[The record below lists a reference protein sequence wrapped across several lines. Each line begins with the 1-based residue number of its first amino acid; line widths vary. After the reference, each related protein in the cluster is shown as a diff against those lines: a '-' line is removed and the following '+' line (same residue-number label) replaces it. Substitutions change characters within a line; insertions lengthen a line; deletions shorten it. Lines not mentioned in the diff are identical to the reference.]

1 MALNFSCV
9 QEQTEPV
16 KQGTSENKSKNYVDT
31 HPQPDSY
38 AKLVFM
44 HAASTSNFSSRWAIT
59 VISFLR
65 ESYTKFR
72 PTEKINGKN

>member
-1 MALNFSCV
+1 MRGLLKTSEMALNFSGV

-31 HPQPDSY
+31 HPPPDSF

-44 HAASTSNFSSRWAIT
+44 HAASTSNFSSR
-59 VISFLR
+59 
-65 ESYTKFR
+65 
-72 PTEKINGKN
+72 